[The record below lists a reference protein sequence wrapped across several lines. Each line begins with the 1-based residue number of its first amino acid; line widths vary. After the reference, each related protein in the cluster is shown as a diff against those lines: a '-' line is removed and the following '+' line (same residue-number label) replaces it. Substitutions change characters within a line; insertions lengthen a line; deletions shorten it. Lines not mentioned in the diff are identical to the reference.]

1 MTLEVLIFI
10 FIFIFGVVLSALCSG
25 LEIGTYT
32 INRVRLAVRS
42 GSGHRR
48 AMRLKSELDHPERL
62 LITLLVLNNI
72 ANYLGSLGIAG
83 VLKTTGVGP
92 WIAIAINS
100 VILVPI
106 LFILAETLP
115 KDLFRT
121 FTDHWTYHFA
131 WFIRYGRIVLTAI
144 GVLPLIRGVVLV
156 FNRMLG
162 DNAARTRR
170 SARQRVLSLM
180 QEGAGSGVLSRVQV
194 DLVDRALLLR
204 ECPVK
209 SEMIRWREV
218 RTIPLLADQPTR
230 ERILRACDFARLPV
244 VERGGRVAGIM
255 HAMDAAVHPERSTH
269 ELIRPAV
276 FVEPETPALEALRL
290 MRAERAQLAVVQAP
304 GTTTPIGVVA
314 IKDLV
319 EPLIGEV
326 HDW

>member
-1 MTLEVLIFI
+1 MSLEITIFILIFV
-10 FIFIFGVVLSALCSG
+10 FGVVLSALCSG
-25 LEIGTYT
+25 LEIGAYT

-42 GSGHRR
+42 GKGQRR
-48 AMRLKSELDHPERL
+48 AMRLKFELDHPERM

-83 VLKTTGVGP
+83 VLKTGGVGP
-92 WIAIAINS
+92 WSAVAINS

-106 LFILAETLP
+106 LFVLAETLP

-131 WFIRYGRIVLTAI
+131 WFMRYGRIMLTAI
-144 GVLPLIRGVVLV
+144 GVLPLIRLVVLL
-156 FNRMLG
+156 FTRMLG
-162 DNAARTRR
+162 DSAARTR

-180 QEGAGSGVLSRVQV
+180 QEGAGSGVLSPVQV

-204 ECPVK
+204 ECPVR

-218 RTIPLLADQPTR
+218 RTIPLLADQATR

-244 VERGGRVAGIM
+244 VERGGRIAGIM

-276 FVEPETPALEALRL
+276 FLEPDTPALEALRL
-290 MRAERAQLAVVQAP
+290 MRAERAQLAIVQTSGSSSP
-304 GTTTPIGVVA
+304 LGVVA

>member
-1 MTLEVLIFI
+1 MTLEILLFI
-10 FIFIFGVVLSALCSG
+10 LLSLFGVLLSALCAG
-25 LEIGTYT
+25 LETGVYT
-32 INRVRLAVRS
+32 INRVRLAVRA
-42 GSGHRR
+42 GTNHRR
-48 AMRLKSELDHPERL
+48 ASRLKFELDHPERL
-62 LITLLVLNNI
+62 LITLLVLNNL

-83 VLKTTGVGP
+83 VLEVSGLGP
-92 WIAIAINS
+92 WSAIAINT

-131 WFIRYGRIVLTAI
+131 WFIHYGRVLLTVI
-144 GVLPLIRGVVLV
+144 GVLPLVTVIFKLFTRI
-156 FNRMLG
+156 LG
-162 DNAARTRR
+162 DNAARTR

-180 QEGAGSGVLSRVQV
+180 QEGAGSGVLSPVQV
-194 DLVDRALLLR
+194 DLLDRALLLR
-204 ECPVK
+204 ECLVR

-218 RTIPLLADQPTR
+218 RTVPLLADRTER
-230 ERILRACDFARLPV
+230 ENILRSCEFARLPV

-255 HAMDAAVHPERSTH
+255 HAMDAAVHPERSTR

-276 FVEPETPALEALRL
+276 VLEPGTPALEALRL
-290 MRAERAQLAVVQAP
+290 MRAERAQLAVVQAS
-304 GTTTPIGVVA
+304 GATTPLGVVA